1 MDLGVLPTNKHILD
15 WDESDVHQWFRSIG
29 YPQYEA
35 QVKAHKIRGDSLC
48 VVDSEGLK
56 SLGIVSIGQRLSI
69 LKAIYHVKLAQNM
82 TFDDEDYIP
91 PSEAPEREID
101 ISPEKLHTVVKDQ
114 AQRIRVLEEQY
125 RQMSQTNRSFHEA
138 IAQVRA
144 TLGLPPVPELIRSP
158 LAWIRSP
165 TDSEQLPSPI
175 PTPSETPAASLV
187 DSSDANI
194 TKVGLE
200 DPTSKV
206 LPAALRKN
214 KIKEEEWGDYAM
226 FITYGPPGKRTKRRL
241 ELDEKPLFLFKK
253 LRDANQNPAFVLKNI
268 KDLRSPVELEN

>member
-1 MDLGVLPTNKHILD
+1 
-15 WDESDVHQWFRSIG
+15 
-29 YPQYEA
+29 
-35 QVKAHKIRGDSLC
+35 
-48 VVDSEGLK
+48 
-56 SLGIVSIGQRLSI
+56 
-69 LKAIYHVKLAQNM
+69 M
-82 TFDDEDYIP
+82 TFDDDDYIP
-91 PSEAPEREID
+91 PSEAPEREVD

-114 AQRIRVLEEQY
+114 AQRIRVLEEEY
-125 RQMSQTNRSFHEA
+125 RQLSQTNRSFHEA

-158 LAWIRSP
+158 FALIRSP
-165 TDSEQLPSPI
+165 TDPEQLP
-175 PTPSETPAASLV
+175 PTPSETPAPSLV
-187 DSSDANI
+187 DSSDSNT

-214 KIKEEEWGDYAM
+214 KINEEEWGDYAM
-226 FITYGPPGKRTKRRL
+226 FITYGPPGKRIKRRL

-268 KDLRSPVELEN
+268 KDLRSPVEQEN